1 MRVRVGS
8 HAFAQ
13 SQLSWLLNRLALIS
27 GQQFAQLWI
36 NALLL
41 SVCSASQHDG
51 MNAMHSKHTRSY
63 KALIQRWEPALGNT
77 LTVNKV
83 SLMQNT
89 DAVY

>member
-1 MRVRVGS
+1 MKVRS

-13 SQLSWLLNRLALIS
+13 SQLSWLLNRLALVS

-41 SVCSASQHDG
+41 SVRSATQHNG

-63 KALIQRWEPALGNT
+63 IALVQRWEAALGNT
-77 LTVNKV
+77 LIVNKAL
-83 SLMQNT
+83 LMQRP